1 VISDK
6 ADNRNIISLED
17 LQEDGEKQEE
27 KKEEREE
34 KSEVR
39 EKKSPY
45 LSDEEI
51 KEYLERYRGRI
62 PSVILRDIYE
72 MLKGRRIT
80 ERHIDRIVEKVEAML
95 NADNQ
100 LRKID
105 DIYRKLESLEKL
117 LRQDTRISGEVVKE
131 TGKAEEKKVEEKTG
145 EESAE
150 VEVAGGAGEVETG
163 EVEIA
168 SGAEGVGGTAEGVEK
183 PETAVTSDVGA
194 GRDEIGPE
202 RQVEIGKPGG
212 EVMRD
217 MRDAMRD
224 VTYHAHAH
232 PETRVEGYREPYREQ
247 YPRYPARRDRDYG
260 DSYYGSYGLFDT
272 EPRLSRIPTDAKGIM
287 LLLKWIEFLME
298 RVGYDGLEDVLN
310 YYVDINW
317 ISEDVLMAVLRYA
330 KGIKLYHDNSD
341 WRPVGYMNVQDHLM
355 SLLYI
360 EALRTGRFDRNLIM
374 EVEKDLYRM
383 KKEVAELHGV

>member
-17 LQEDGEKQEE
+17 LKEEAEEKSEE
-27 KKEEREE
+27 KKEEKKLE
-34 KSEVR
+34 
-39 EKKSPY
+39 KSPY

-51 KEYLERYRGRI
+51 KEYLERYRGRV

-80 ERHIDRIVEKVEAML
+80 ERHIDRIVEKVESML

-117 LRQDTRISGEVVKE
+117 LRQDVSRVSDLARMEASSEEKE
-131 TGKAEEKKVEEKTG
+131 EEKKMAG
-145 EESAE
+145 EESDE
-150 VEVAGGAGEVETG
+150 IGG
-163 EVEIA
+163 EVEIEVEGVPGEYEFKVENKRSGA
-168 SGAEGVGGTAEGVEK
+168 SGGEDRGMAGVAGKTSERLERLGGDVMTQEYVG
-183 PETAVTSDVGA
+183 TSEF
-194 GRDEIGPE
+194 R
-202 RQVEIGKPGG
+202 
-212 EVMRD
+212 
-217 MRDAMRD
+217 
-224 VTYHAHAH
+224 AHAH
-232 PETRVEGYREPYREQ
+232 PEARKTHEKYQEVYREA
-247 YPRYPARRDRDYG
+247 YPRYPARRDRPDLEYVSG
-260 DSYYGSYGLFDT
+260 YGLFDT
-272 EPRLSRIPTDAKGIM
+272 EPRLSRIPTDAKRIM

>member
-1 VISDK
+1 MISDK

-17 LQEDGEKQEE
+17 LKEETDTAGEE
-27 KKEEREE
+27 KVTKDVTK
-34 KSEVR
+34 KSEE

-105 DIYRKLESLEKL
+105 DIYKKLESLEKL
-117 LRQDTRISGEVVKE
+117 LRSDVSKVVNVEAVKTE
-131 TGKAEEKKVEEKTG
+131 TPEQMSDEKSEMAEESVGVAG
-145 EESAE
+145 EGGVESAE
-150 VEVAGGAGEVETG
+150 RESVGREVEVGESARGVRA
-163 EVEIA
+163 EIERPEEKFA
-168 SGAEGVGGTAEGVEK
+168 GVEEPQK
-183 PETAVTSDVGA
+183 
-194 GRDEIGPE
+194 I
-202 RQVEIGKPGG
+202 PGG
-212 EVMRD
+212 EVMQG
-217 MRDAMRD
+217 D
-224 VTYHAHAH
+224 VMHSGLGRAQTHAH
-232 PETRVEGYREPYREQ
+232 PVREAQDVYREHRYHEHN
-247 YPRYPARRDRDYG
+247 YRYPARRDRWVESAYA
-260 DSYYGSYGLFDT
+260 YYHEACIE

-317 ISEDVLMAVLRYA
+317 ISEDVLMTVLRYA
-330 KGIKLYHDNSD
+330 RGIKLYHDNSD

>member
-1 VISDK
+1 MISDK

-17 LQEDGEKQEE
+17 LQEESQES
-27 KKEEREE
+27 KETKDRE
-34 KSEVR
+34 SEE

-72 MLKGRRIT
+72 MVKGRRIT
-80 ERHIDRIVEKVEAML
+80 ERHLDRIVERVESML
-95 NADNQ
+95 NAEDQ
-100 LRKID
+100 FRKID
-105 DIYRKLESLEKL
+105 DIYKKLEGLEKL
-117 LRQDTRISGEVVKE
+117 LRQDFRSGEIAEKAE
-131 TGKAEEKKVEEKTG
+131 TGERVEAEPEFEVK
-145 EESAE
+145 SAE
-150 VEVAGGAGEVETG
+150 V
-163 EVEIA
+163 
-168 SGAEGVGGTAEGVEK
+168 K
-183 PETAVTSDVGA
+183 PEKVKPVEG
-194 GRDEIGPE
+194 GVPVQE
-202 RQVEIGKPGG
+202 RFEPH
-212 EVMRD
+212 EH
-217 MRDAMRD
+217 
-224 VTYHAHAH
+224 HAHVAYA
-232 PETRVEGYREPYREQ
+232 ERPY
-247 YPRYPARRDRDYG
+247 PKYPARRDRGYRAEIEHGDYG
-260 DSYYGSYGLFDT
+260 YDRYDFYG
-272 EPRLSRIPTDAKGIM
+272 EPRLSRIPGDAKSIM

-317 ISEDVLMAVLRYA
+317 ISEDVLMAILRYA
-330 KGIKLYHDNSD
+330 RGIKLYHENSD

-383 KKEVAELHGV
+383 KKEIAELHGV

>member
-1 VISDK
+1 MISDK

-17 LQEDGEKQEE
+17 LQEDEEKQEE
-27 KKEEREE
+27 KKEEKEE

-131 TGKAEEKKVEEKTG
+131 TGKEEEKKVEEKTG
-145 EESAE
+145 E
-150 VEVAGGAGEVETG
+150 
-163 EVEIA
+163 
-168 SGAEGVGGTAEGVEK
+168 
-183 PETAVTSDVGA
+183 
-194 GRDEIGPE
+194 
-202 RQVEIGKPGG
+202 
-212 EVMRD
+212 
-217 MRDAMRD
+217 
-224 VTYHAHAH
+224 
-232 PETRVEGYREPYREQ
+232 
-247 YPRYPARRDRDYG
+247 
-260 DSYYGSYGLFDT
+260 
-272 EPRLSRIPTDAKGIM
+272 
-287 LLLKWIEFLME
+287 
-298 RVGYDGLEDVLN
+298 
-310 YYVDINW
+310 
-317 ISEDVLMAVLRYA
+317 
-330 KGIKLYHDNSD
+330 
-341 WRPVGYMNVQDHLM
+341 
-355 SLLYI
+355 
-360 EALRTGRFDRNLIM
+360 
-374 EVEKDLYRM
+374 
-383 KKEVAELHGV
+383 